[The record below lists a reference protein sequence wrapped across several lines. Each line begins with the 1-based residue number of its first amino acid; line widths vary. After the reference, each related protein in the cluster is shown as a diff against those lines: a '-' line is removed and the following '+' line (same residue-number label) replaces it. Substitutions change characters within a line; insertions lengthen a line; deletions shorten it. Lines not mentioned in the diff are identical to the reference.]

1 MRPPTRCVFLYLRS
15 QLEGANAPEIATLT
29 AKLVAKLAV
38 TPPLTSSEVSGNEEM
53 RSETTAEP
61 LHGSNSCI
69 ISPGTPSLHVRVS
82 TDASSA
88 AKAEMQ
94 SRLSSLVK
102 AAPVMLF
109 LKGSANEPR
118 CKFSRQMVDIL
129 NEEAIQ
135 FGTFDILQDEDVRQ
149 ALKRYSNWPTYPQL
163 YVRGEL
169 MGGVDIVKEMRASGH
184 SLKVELLGG
193 DGDESASA
201 PTVSLEGR
209 LRGLIGQA
217 NVVLF
222 MKGSPDAPKCNFS
235 AKIVGILK
243 DQLISYA
250 HFDILSDEDIRQ
262 GLKKYSLWPTYPQL

>member
-1 MRPPTRCVFLYLRS
+1 
-15 QLEGANAPEIATLT
+15 
-29 AKLVAKLAV
+29 
-38 TPPLTSSEVSGNEEM
+38 
-53 RSETTAEP
+53 
-61 LHGSNSCI
+61 
-69 ISPGTPSLHVRVS
+69 
-82 TDASSA
+82 
-88 AKAEMQ
+88 
-94 SRLSSLVK
+94 
-102 AAPVMLF
+102 
-109 LKGSANEPR
+109 
-118 CKFSRQMVDIL
+118 
-129 NEEAIQ
+129 
-135 FGTFDILQDEDVRQ
+135 
-149 ALKRYSNWPTYPQL
+149 
-163 YVRGEL
+163 